1 MKRTKTIF
9 ILILSFLLTVIIYG
23 NDEKYE
29 LNLTVKNIR
38 NNKGL
43 VAVQL
48 LDEEDQV
55 IDARYISIKDK
66 IASTI
71 FHNISPGKYA
81 IKIFHDENKNE
92 KMDLNWLGIP
102 KEGFGFSLNPE
113 IIIGQP
119 DIEEFLFQVDNDTE
133 TIINMVYFP

>member
-1 MKRTKTIF
+1 MRQLFILVLFFLLPATIF
-9 ILILSFLLTVIIYG
+9 G

-29 LNLTVKNIR
+29 LNLIVKNIR

-48 LDEEDQV
+48 LNEEEQV
-55 IDARYISIKDK
+55 VDARYILIKDK

-81 IKIFHDENKNE
+81 IRIFHDENKNE

-102 KEGFGFSLNPE
+102 KEGFGFSVNPE
-113 IIIGQP
+113 ITFGEP
-119 DIEEFLFQVDNDTE
+119 DIEEFLFQVDTDTE

>member
-1 MKRTKTIF
+1 MKIIF
-9 ILILSFLLTVIIYG
+9 ILILSFLLPEIISG
-23 NDEKYE
+23 HDEKYE
-29 LNLTVKNIR
+29 LSLIVKNIR
-38 NNKGL
+38 NNKGQ

-48 LDEEDQV
+48 LNEEENV
-55 IDARYISIKDK
+55 IEARYISIKDK

-81 IKIFHDENKNE
+81 IKIFHDENRNE

-102 KEGFGFSLNPE
+102 KEGFGFSVNPE
-113 IIIGQP
+113 ITFGQP
-119 DIEEFLFQVDNDTE
+119 DIEEFLFQVDTDTE

>member
-102 KEGFGFSLNPE
+102 KEGFGFSVNPE
-113 IIIGQP
+113 ITFGEP
-119 DIEEFLFQVDNDTE
+119 DIEEFLFQVDTDTE